1 MSRASLT
8 LIAATIAVPA
18 PALAMSWFCSAA
30 LVANI
35 GPYAQPDGLPYSPT
49 VLELDLDASGRF
61 AASGEDREGTD
72 VVSFDWNGTWTDI
85 DGQLALIG
93 PKFTETQ
100 KTSEMRAFS
109 THVGRQELI
118 LNLTETAPWT
128 RNMRCLKQ
136 DLS

>member
-1 MSRASLT
+1 MIRASLT
-8 LIAATIAVPA
+8 LIAVTIAMPA
-18 PALAMSWFCSAA
+18 HSMVWFCSAA

-35 GPYAQPDGLPYSPT
+35 GPHAQPDGLPYSPT

-118 LNLTETAPWT
+118 LDLTETAPWT
-128 RNMRCLKQ
+128 QNMRCLKQ

>member
-1 MSRASLT
+1 MIRACLT
-8 LIAATIAVPA
+8 LIAIAIAMPA
-18 PALAMSWFCSAA
+18 HAMVWFCSAA

-61 AASGEDREGTD
+61 VASGEDREGTD

-93 PKFTETQ
+93 PKFTETD
-100 KTSEMRAFS
+100 KASEMRAFS

-118 LNLTETAPWT
+118 FDLTETAPWT
-128 RNMRCLKQ
+128 QNMRCLKQ